1 MGGDTV
7 VGSNV
12 VRQQWLIDR
21 WMRCLPGMCKTSL
34 MFFFFFWPVES
45 VCRVVAPWGWTQA
58 TRSHA
63 SGCVQSLEM
72 FQMMMAFVSKL
83 NFVEGKGLAARLAC
97 CIDSVSLNNI
107 Q

>member
-34 MFFFFFWPVES
+34 MFFFFFGPSSLYVELLPPG
-45 VCRVVAPWGWTQA
+45 AGHKP
-58 TRSHA
+58 HA
-63 SGCVQSLEM
+63 HTPRGAYKV
-72 FQMMMAFVSKL
+72 
-83 NFVEGKGLAARLAC
+83 
-97 CIDSVSLNNI
+97 
-107 Q
+107 